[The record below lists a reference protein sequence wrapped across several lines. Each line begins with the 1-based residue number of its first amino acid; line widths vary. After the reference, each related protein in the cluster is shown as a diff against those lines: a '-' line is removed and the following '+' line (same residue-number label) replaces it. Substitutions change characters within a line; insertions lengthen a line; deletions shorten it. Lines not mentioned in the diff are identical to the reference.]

1 MNALFTMLLYFKAKM
16 TVMSILGYPMKVFVS
31 KIMSMLGYPMKV
43 VLNIPWFYSSLGQRQ
58 MLKFLI
64 QDTWICMR
72 TGIFEM
78 LLGRVKERAGDC
90 MDNNLWAIVFNF
102 TQILLWVSVLYWDP
116 PSTIYTRSIIAGVSQ
131 LLCQSLHSGCGFCQ
145 KAAVTN

>member
-31 KIMSMLGYPMKV
+31 KIMSMLAYPMKV
-43 VLNIPWFYSSLGQRQ
+43 ILNIPWFYSSLGQRQ

-90 MDNNLWAIVFNF
+90 MDNNFWAIVFNF